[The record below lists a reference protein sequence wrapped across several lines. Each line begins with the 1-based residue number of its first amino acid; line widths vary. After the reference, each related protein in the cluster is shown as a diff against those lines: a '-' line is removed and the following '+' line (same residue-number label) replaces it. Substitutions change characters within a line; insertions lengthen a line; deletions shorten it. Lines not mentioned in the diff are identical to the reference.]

1 MRFQFIEDHRDEF
14 PVTRMCQGLAV
25 SPSGYYAWRKRP
37 PSAREMANQD
47 LFDKIKVV
55 YNENHGVYGSPRIY
69 HELDKQGVA
78 CSENRVARLM
88 RLRGLQ
94 AKQTKR
100 FKTTTK
106 RNKTHP
112 VAPNLLKRDFAADRP
127 DQKWLADITY
137 IATLEGWLY
146 LAAILDLYTRR
157 IVGWAMS
164 DRMTSDL
171 TIAALEMALLQ
182 RQPEAGLVHHS
193 DQGSQYTNQAYQV
206 LLKDH
211 GIRASMNGAGSWYD
225 NAPMESFFGTLKSE
239 LVHHCVYYTRGEAKA
254 DVFLY
259 IESFYNRRR
268 LHSALNYLSPE
279 AYEQLFCQ
287 KELTFA

>member
-1 MRFQFIEDHRDEF
+1 MVKLAGEKAMVMRESRMQGQLAR
-14 PVTRMCQGLAV
+14 PV
-25 SPSGYYAWRKRP
+25 W
-37 PSAREMANQD
+37 
-47 LFDKIKVV
+47 
-55 YNENHGVYGSPRIY
+55 
-69 HELDKQGVA
+69 
-78 CSENRVARLM
+78 
-88 RLRGLQ
+88 RGLG
-94 AKQTKR
+94 
-100 FKTTTK
+100 
-106 RNKTHP
+106 RNGSQQWEYR
-112 VAPNLLKRDFAADRP
+112 APLP
-127 DQKWLADITY
+127 PYITY
-137 IATLEGWLY
+137 IATREGWLY
-146 LAAILDLYTRR
+146 LAAILDLHTRR

-164 DRMTSDL
+164 DRMTSEL
-171 TIAALEMALLQ
+171 TIAALKMALLQ
-182 RQPEAGLVHHS
+182 RQPQAGLIHHS
-193 DQGSQYTNQAYQV
+193 DQGSQYTDQAYQV
-206 LLKDH
+206 LLKDY